1 MELEI
6 IFKALFAL
14 GIVLGSMYIV
24 LRIVQ
29 RYTKFGTG
37 AKSIG
42 KTGGL
47 KIENIVYIDETMK
60 IVNITDRIGNTY
72 IIAVGKNNSFLID
85 KYNTKKQEENE

>member
-1 MELEI
+1 MELKI

-37 AKSIG
+37 AKLTG

-47 KIENIVYIDETMK
+47 KIENIVYIDEGTK
-60 IVNITDRIGNTY
+60 IVNISNNNGFHY
-72 IIAVGKNNSFLID
+72 IIAISKQNSFLID
-85 KYNTKKQEENE
+85 KYRATKEE